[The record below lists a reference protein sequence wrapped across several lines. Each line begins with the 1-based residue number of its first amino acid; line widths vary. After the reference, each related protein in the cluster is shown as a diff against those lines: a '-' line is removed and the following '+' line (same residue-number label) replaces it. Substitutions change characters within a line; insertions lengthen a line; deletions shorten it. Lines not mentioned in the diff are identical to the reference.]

1 MSAISSRELEN
12 ERLGNS
18 GAGTRELG
26 LFSIP
31 VTLIPDFPIS
41 LITVQGQTTSC
52 MKILVT
58 GSSGTIGT
66 HLCARLL
73 ELKQD
78 VVGAD
83 WEPNKWQPTVEKLT
97 VRLDLRHEE
106 ELKKLP
112 TDFDCVIHLAAN
124 ARVYELVEH
133 PDRARDNIMS
143 TFNTLEWARKNGI
156 KRFVFASSRETY
168 GNSGAA
174 QYTED
179 MVRVE
184 NCESPYTAS
193 KIAGEALVE
202 SYRRCYGMETVIV
215 RFSNVYGMYD
225 DSERV
230 VPLFIRQTKKNEPLV
245 VFGKD
250 KSLDFTYIDDA
261 VDGLLLI
268 LKNFAKANG
277 QTINLAFG
285 EAHPIMEL
293 AELIKKLM
301 GSTSAIT
308 AKDSRTGEV
317 TRYTADISKARTI
330 LGFDPKVP
338 FAGGVKKSVEWYG
351 RE

>member
-1 MSAISSRELEN
+1 
-12 ERLGNS
+12 
-18 GAGTRELG
+18 
-26 LFSIP
+26 
-31 VTLIPDFPIS
+31 
-41 LITVQGQTTSC
+41 

-66 HLCARLL
+66 RLCERLL
-73 ELKQD
+73 EQGAD

-83 WEPNKWQPTVEKLT
+83 WEPNKWQPAVEKRT
-97 VRLDLRHEE
+97 VHIDLRDENL
-106 ELKKLP
+106 LKAQSAKLKA
-112 TDFDCVIHLAAN
+112 DVVIHLAAN

-133 PDRARDNIMS
+133 PDRARDNFLT
-143 TFNTLEWARKNGI
+143 TFNTLEWARQSGV
-156 KRFVFASSRETY
+156 KRFIFASSREAY
-168 GNSGAA
+168 GNSGADK
-174 QYTED
+174 YRED

-184 NCESPYTAS
+184 HCESPYTAS

-202 SYRRCYGMETVIV
+202 SYRRCYGMETAIV

-268 LKNFAKANG
+268 LNNFGKANG
-277 QTINLAFG
+277 QTFNLAFG
-285 EAHPIMEL
+285 EDHSIIEL

-301 GSTSAIT
+301 KSSSTIT
-308 AKDSRTGEV
+308 ATSSRTGEV
-317 TRYTADISKARTI
+317 THYTADITKARTV
-330 LGFDPKVP
+330 LGFDPNVP
-338 FAGGVKKSVEWYG
+338 FAEGVKKSVEWYG
-351 RE
+351 KHS